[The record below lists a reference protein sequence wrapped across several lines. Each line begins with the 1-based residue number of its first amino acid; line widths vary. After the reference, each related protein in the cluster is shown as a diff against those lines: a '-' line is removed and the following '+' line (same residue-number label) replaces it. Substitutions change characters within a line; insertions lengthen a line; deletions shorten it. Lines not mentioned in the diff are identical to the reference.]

1 MIIYKESIRIETS
14 IPQSGVLT
22 VFKHPLS
29 IVSLFH
35 IRLLRFQQGLLVS
48 LSIVQHRFPPMSQ
61 LCGGYELA
69 CNPLPRYDDRLHGS
83 PVTAPRQLRIVH
95 ICAAPSPGPTSAQR
109 HPAWS
114 WKTEDGEDGR
124 QHNTMTFIFQ
134 SPATSTSRPPRQP
147 GHSKLIQI
155 QIKNKLNERH
165 KHYLMPSLQI
175 LS

>member
-1 MIIYKESIRIETS
+1 MKKPLQNNVYTIAFHRCHNCVEVMSWPVILCRDMTTGCTAH
-14 IPQSGVLT
+14 QS
-22 VFKHPLS
+22 
-29 IVSLFH
+29 
-35 IRLLRFQQGLLVS
+35 
-48 LSIVQHRFPPMSQ
+48 
-61 LCGGYELA
+61 
-69 CNPLPRYDDRLHGS
+69 
-83 PVTAPRQLRIVH
+83 PRQLRIVH

-109 HPAWS
+109 HPALEMEDRRWRR

-147 GHSKLIQI
+147 GRSKWIQI

>member
-1 MIIYKESIRIETS
+1 MINSVKKPLQNNVYNIALHRCHNCVEVMSWPVILCRDMTTGCTAR
-14 IPQSGVLT
+14 QSPHRASLEL
-22 VFKHPLS
+22 FIFAPL
-29 IVSLFH
+29 
-35 IRLLRFQQGLLVS
+35 RAGD
-48 LSIVQHRFPPMSQ
+48 QHLHRDTQ
-61 LCGGYELA
+61 LW
-69 CNPLPRYDDRLHGS
+69 R
-83 PVTAPRQLRIVH
+83 
-95 ICAAPSPGPTSAQR
+95 
-109 HPAWS
+109 

>member
-1 MIIYKESIRIETS
+1 MINSVKKPLQNNVYNIALHRCHNCVEVMSWPVILGRDMTTGCTAH
-14 IPQSGVLT
+14 QS
-22 VFKHPLS
+22 
-29 IVSLFH
+29 
-35 IRLLRFQQGLLVS
+35 
-48 LSIVQHRFPPMSQ
+48 
-61 LCGGYELA
+61 
-69 CNPLPRYDDRLHGS
+69 
-83 PVTAPRQLRIVH
+83 PRQLRIVH

-109 HPAWS
+109 HPAWR

-147 GHSKLIQI
+147 GRSKLIQI